1 MPLMIA
7 LGKLAKDNDLHIQS
21 HISESVSEI
30 EAVKNIYK
38 MKYAEVYDAAGLLT
52 NKVCHFF
59 VENFK
64 KDLYSTL
71 LVCFGSWCPFGR
83 C

>member
-1 MPLMIA
+1 MPLLIA

-30 EAVKNIYK
+30 ETVKDIFK

-52 NKVCHFF
+52 NKVSFF
-59 VENFK
+59 FSV
-64 KDLYSTL
+64 
-71 LVCFGSWCPFGR
+71 
-83 C
+83 

>member
-1 MPLMIA
+1 MPLMIE

-30 EAVKNIYK
+30 DAVKNTYK

-52 NKVCHFF
+52 NKVRLKFR
-59 VENFK
+59 N
-64 KDLYSTL
+64 
-71 LVCFGSWCPFGR
+71 GSVF
-83 C
+83 